1 MRNTAYA
8 AVRERKRRMANE
20 VHYEIFSRQGA
31 KGGWKMLDV
40 RSDRDVAIE
49 FAKSLMADEKAT
61 GIKVVKE
68 TYNNETGDY
77 LTLKIFEDGHNQFKS
92 TPAQEDAPHALPCFK
107 PDDLYSYH
115 ARATISRL
123 LGEYLSRN
131 KLTLTELS
139 HRADALEK
147 LEATGTLLQH
157 AIQKIAVAQ
166 AASTTAHVQQIVKN
180 LNELVNRAIQ
190 KVYRDSQ
197 NKYFPAT
204 PLAGINKL
212 ASKLCKEPDGAYIL
226 NGTIAMYLRDAKG
239 WDEKVQ
245 RLLAL
250 TEQADGEGR
259 TLLLASIDTIIAEIL
274 SGSAA
279 LRELIG
285 AQENF
290 GDELAN
296 LVELF
301 LGTEPLQSG
310 QQGLIALTHHF
321 AADDLPEARTAI
333 AQRLMA
339 EFKSIKRLRP
349 MSLVEEFKTLRKI
362 ADRLVR
368 GIGKYLSHED
378 LIAAFTLRS
387 KRLVTNE
394 TLNEHLSDA
403 ATPDE
408 KLNRLFAVE
417 ENIIGAENK
426 RRLADFVLPIVTS
439 LSFETYF
446 QDTKLPVLTRLQTL
460 AALQA
465 RVRRSGFQD
474 NQREEI
480 AALFDRTASVA
491 EKRAKLLESIAAN
504 ATSPVDLATKLLTLC
519 TGSYLTEGVLAK
531 RARELV
537 IAQLSE
543 PGFLIGYTAQAA
555 RGEKPDAQAA
565 MTTPVATLEK
575 AGISAETGLKSI
587 AA

>member
-1 MRNTAYA
+1 
-8 AVRERKRRMANE
+8 MANE

-40 RSDRDVAIE
+40 RNDREVAIE

-61 GIKVVKE
+61 GVKVVKE
-68 TYNNETGDY
+68 TYNNESGDY
-77 LTLKIFEDGHNQFKS
+77 LTLKVFEDGHNQFKS

-123 LGEYLSRN
+123 LGDYLARN
-131 KLTLTELS
+131 KITLTELS
-139 HRADALEK
+139 HRADALER

-166 AASTTAHVQQIVKN
+166 AASTTTPIHQIVKS

-197 NKYFPAT
+197 SKYFPTT
-204 PLAGINKL
+204 PLPGFNKL
-212 ASKLCKEPDGAYIL
+212 ADKLCKEPDGAYVL
-226 NGTIAMYLRDAKG
+226 NGAIAQYLRDAKG

-274 SGSAA
+274 GGSAA

-285 AQENF
+285 AQDDF
-290 GDELAN
+290 GDELTN

-301 LGTEPLQSG
+301 LGTKPKDADR
-310 QQGLIALTHHF
+310 QGLIALTHHF

-349 MSLVEEFKTLRKI
+349 TSLVEEFKTLRKI

-394 TLNEHLSDA
+394 TLNEHLADA
-403 ATPDE
+403 VTPVE
-408 KLNRLFAVE
+408 KLNRLFAIE

-439 LSFETYF
+439 LPFETYF
-446 QDTKLPVLTRLQTL
+446 QDAKQPILTRLQML
-460 AALQA
+460 ATLQA
-465 RVRRSGFQD
+465 RALRSGFQD
-474 NQREEI
+474 NQRQEI
-480 AALFDRTASVA
+480 AAFFDRTASVA
-491 EKRAKLLESIAAN
+491 EQRAKLLESIVAN
-504 ATSPVDLATKLLTLC
+504 AGSPVDRATKLLTLC
-519 TGSYLTEGVLAK
+519 AGGYLTEGRLAS

-537 IAQLSE
+537 IAQLSQ
-543 PGFLIGYTAQAA
+543 PGFLTGYTAQAA

-565 MTTPVATLEK
+565 MTTLVAALEK
-575 AGISAETGLKSI
+575 AGISAETGLRSI